1 VPVDKSPERIRQM
14 FGQVAGRYDFLNHLL
29 SLGID
34 RWWRRQTVRLVP
46 PGGALPILDVCTGTG
61 DLALA
66 YDRAARGAVPVI
78 GADFCHEMLVLAR
91 EKVHRAGADGRIVF
105 LEADAQSLPLAS
117 DVFQIVCVAFGLRNV
132 ADTDRG
138 LAEMSRVCAPG
149 GRVAVLEFST
159 PGRQPFKAVYGWYF
173 RHLLP
178 RIGWLVS
185 RRSGDAYSYLPSSV
199 GEFPQGEALAARMRA
214 AGLADVRCY
223 SLTLGVATLYV
234 GTKGE

>member
-34 RWWRRQTVRLVP
+34 RWWRRQIVRLVP
-46 PGGALPILDVCTGTG
+46 PNGTPPILDVCTGTG

-66 YDRAARGAVPVI
+66 YDRAARGAVSVV
-78 GADFCHEMLVLAR
+78 GADFCHEMLVLGR
-91 EKVHRAGADGRIVF
+91 EKARRAGAGGRVAFI
-105 LEADAQSLPLAS
+105 EADAQFLPLPS
-117 DVFQIVCVAFGLRNV
+117 NSFQIVCVAFGLRNV

-149 GRVAVLEFST
+149 GQVAVLEFST
-159 PGRQPFKAVYGWYF
+159 PTRQPFKAVYGWYF
-173 RHLLP
+173 RHVLP
-178 RIGWLVS
+178 RIGRLVS
-185 RRSGDAYSYLPSSV
+185 RKSGDAYNYLPISV
-199 GEFPQGEALAARMRA
+199 GEFPQGAALAERMRA
-214 AGLADVRCY
+214 AGLSDVHCY
-223 SLTLGVATLYV
+223 SLTFGVATLYV